1 MNTSLA
7 AQQFLIDM
15 FWSFS
20 SQVHEFKESER
31 LQQIKTGVSTELVD
45 AMRATFDLSDA
56 HLAILLNESRST
68 LKRLK
73 VQQKRLDSIASE
85 RVDRIAL
92 ISQHALKVF
101 QSREAATSWM
111 SAPNRSL
118 GHSIPL
124 MLCSTGLGGS
134 QVRRVLHALEWGGA
148 A

>member
-7 AQQFLIDM
+7 AQQFLIDI

-56 HLAILLNESRST
+56 HLAILLNTSRST
-68 LKRLK
+68 LKRRK
-73 VQQKRLDSIASE
+73 VQHKRLDSIASE
-85 RVDRIAL
+85 RLDRIAL
-92 ISQHALKVF
+92 IGQHALEVF
-101 QSREAATSWM
+101 ESREAATRWM

-124 MLCSTGLGGS
+124 MLCSTGLGAS

-148 A
+148 G

>member
-7 AQQFLIDM
+7 AQQFLIDI

-73 VQQKRLDSIASE
+73 VQQKDWIRS
-85 RVDRIAL
+85 
-92 ISQHALKVF
+92 H
-101 QSREAATSWM
+101 
-111 SAPNRSL
+111 PN
-118 GHSIPL
+118 G
-124 MLCSTGLGGS
+124 STGLLS
-134 QVRRVLHALEWGGA
+134 LANTH
-148 A
+148 